1 MPVRHLRRHYRCRTA
16 RGQNHEGLKGEPV
29 VSVKIDT
36 PIDPAAANDSPIP
49 TTLTRRGF
57 VQVGGALFVSLALPA
72 GFSACKRGVSTP
84 ASDNQLDPSLLAS
97 WLEIHSDN
105 TILAR
110 TGRAETGTGMSSYYA
125 QAIAE
130 ELNVQ
135 PETIS
140 LILGDTD
147 RTPDG
152 GYSAGFIFGMANVRK
167 VAAYAYQALLG
178 LAAAQFGVPVSSLS
192 VVDGIVSGGGKSL
205 SYGQLVQGQ
214 HLDLKI
220 PIIGKLAKVDSSEG
234 SGISGL
240 DGFSVTG
247 DPPMKPMSQFKVMG
261 TSFPVPG
268 IPAKVTGKTQWSC
281 DISVPGML
289 HARMVRP
296 ATLGSTLI
304 SVGVL
309 DKRQFPSA
317 EIVGKGNLWA
327 VVSPNEWEAIGAAQA
342 VAASTKWT
350 EWAGL
355 PGSENLTK
363 TLRERKWG
371 APSESRGNAA
381 EVTAALAGAPKT
393 ISVSYEQ
400 PYVRHA
406 PIGPFVAVA
415 DVRSDGGVTVWT
427 HSSQSQGLR
436 AQIANTLSV
445 PMEKVVV
452 RWLEHSGQYGRT
464 TFGGDGAEGDAVI
477 LSRLTGKP
485 VRVQWT
491 LEEDLAWSSVS
502 PGWVADLKAG
512 MDGEGRV
519 VALHTA
525 EYAPH
530 QQDARLLGAI
540 LAGMPCSTSMP
551 RTWVTEEWPYDKI
564 PHVLRESHGM
574 PNLAAESAGGGL
586 RGNIMRTP
594 GQRQQVF
601 ALEGLINEA
610 AAAAKADPIQFRIEH
625 TSEQRLIDVLNAT
638 AKAAGWKSRQSPHSG
653 ARRTGTSPVTGRGVC
668 VVFRNNAYW
677 VGIAEVAVTP
687 ATGSVRATKFTIGAD
702 CGKIINPRQLDRCM
716 KSGVVMGLSE
726 ALKEE
731 VTFDKSQV
739 TSKNWNS
746 YKILTMAEVP
756 EIKVVQISRDD
767 KGFGGGSEAA
777 NAVVPQAVAAAI
789 FDATGVQPRRM
800 PMRAEYMTALLKEAA
815 GG

>member
-1 MPVRHLRRHYRCRTA
+1 
-16 RGQNHEGLKGEPV
+16 
-29 VSVKIDT
+29 VKIDT

-72 GFSACKRGVSTP
+72 AFSACTKRSPV
-84 ASDNQLDPSLLAS
+84 ASGNQLDPALLAS
-97 WLEIHSDN
+97 WLEIRSDN

-110 TGRAETGTGMSSYYA
+110 TGRTETGTGMSSYYA

-130 ELNVQ
+130 ELNVL

-167 VAAYAYQALLG
+167 VAAYTYQALLG

-192 VVDGIVSGGGKSL
+192 VVDGVVSGGGKSL
-205 SYGQLVQGQ
+205 SYGHLVQGQ

-220 PIIGKLAKVDSSEG
+220 PIIGKLAKVDPSEG

-296 ATLGSTLI
+296 PTLGSTLI

-317 EIVGKGNLWA
+317 EIVGKGNLLA

-540 LAGMPCSTSMP
+540 LAGMPCSTSKP

-638 AKAAGWKSRQSPHSG
+638 ANAAGWKSRQSPHSG

-687 ATGSVRATKFTIGAD
+687 ATGSVQATKFTIGAD

>member
-1 MPVRHLRRHYRCRTA
+1 M
-16 RGQNHEGLKGEPV
+16 
-29 VSVKIDT
+29 SVKIDT

-72 GFSACKRGVSTP
+72 AFSACTKRSPV
-84 ASDNQLDPSLLAS
+84 ASGNQLDPALLAS
-97 WLEIHSDN
+97 WLEIRSDN

-110 TGRAETGTGMSSYYA
+110 TGRTETGTGMSSYYA

-130 ELNVQ
+130 ELNVL

-167 VAAYAYQALLG
+167 VAAYTYQALLG

-192 VVDGIVSGGGKSL
+192 VVDGVVSGSGKSL

-220 PIIGKLAKVDSSEG
+220 PIIGKLAKVDPSEG

-296 ATLGSTLI
+296 PTLGSTLI

-317 EIVGKGNLWA
+317 EIVGKGNLLA

-540 LAGMPCSTSMP
+540 LAGMPCSTSKP

-789 FDATGVQPRRM
+789 FDATGAQPRRM
-800 PMRAEYMTALLKEAA
+800 PMNPEYLSALLKGAA
-815 GG
+815 RPDSM